1 MTKPTNNLSTSSA
14 ESKIANIA
22 FIGAGNMARSLMGG
36 LLKQGYPAENLAC
49 SDPVEASLEAVAAL
63 GAVTT
68 STSNADVIEHADI
81 VILAVKPQV
90 MKDVLTPLQNILIA
104 KKPLLVSI
112 AAGIAC
118 DSLQEWAGEDVPI
131 VRCMP
136 NTPALLQVG
145 ATGLYATNKVSAEQ
159 QKMAEVILSAVGIV
173 VWVAEEAELDAV
185 TAVSGS
191 GPAYFFLLMEAMQAA
206 GRQLGLSAEASA
218 QLTQQTALG
227 AARMALESDVDVA
240 ELRKRVTSPNGTTQ
254 AAIESFQANDL
265 SRIVDQALQ
274 AASDRSQALAKEL
287 A

>member
-1 MTKPTNNLSTSSA
+1 MTKPTNNLSASSA
-14 ESKIANIA
+14 DSKIANIA
-22 FIGAGNMARSLMGG
+22 FIGAGNMARSLLGG

-68 STSNADVIEHADI
+68 STSNVDIIEHADI

-90 MKDVLTPLQNILIA
+90 MMGVLTPLQDVLMA

-112 AAGIAC
+112 AAGLAC
-118 DSLQEWAGEDVPI
+118 DSLQDWAGKDVPI

-206 GRQLGLSAEASA
+206 GQQLGLSAEASE

-227 AARMALESDVDVA
+227 AARMALESDVDVT

-254 AAIESFQANDL
+254 AAIENFQANDL

-274 AASDRSQALAKEL
+274 AAFDRSQALAKEL

>member
-1 MTKPTNNLSTSSA
+1 M
-14 ESKIANIA
+14 ANIA

-112 AAGIAC
+112 AAGLAC
-118 DSLQEWAGEDVPI
+118 DSLQGWAGKDVPI

-206 GRQLGLSAEASA
+206 GQQLGLSAEASA

>member
-1 MTKPTNNLSTSSA
+1 MTKPTNNLSASSA
-14 ESKIANIA
+14 DSKIANIA
-22 FIGAGNMARSLMGG
+22 FIGAGNMARSLLGG

-68 STSNADVIEHADI
+68 STSNVDIIEHADI

-90 MKDVLTPLQNILIA
+90 MMGVLTPLQDVLMA

-112 AAGIAC
+112 AAGLAC
-118 DSLQEWAGEDVPI
+118 DSLQDWAGKDVPI

-206 GRQLGLSAEASA
+206 GQQLGLSAEASE

-227 AARMALESDVDVA
+227 AARMALESDVDVT

-274 AASDRSQALAKEL
+274 AAFDRSQALAKEL

>member
-14 ESKIANIA
+14 DSKIANIA

-49 SDPVEASLEAVAAL
+49 SDPIEASLEAVAAL
-63 GAVTT
+63 GAVTR
-68 STSNADVIEHADI
+68 STSNADIIEHADI

-206 GRQLGLSAEASA
+206 GQQLGLSAEASA

>member
-14 ESKIANIA
+14 DSKIANIA

-49 SDPVEASLEAVAAL
+49 SDPIEASLEAVAAL

-68 STSNADVIEHADI
+68 STSNADIIEHADI

-112 AAGIAC
+112 AAGLAC
-118 DSLQEWAGEDVPI
+118 DSLQGWAGKDVPI

-173 VWVAEEAELDAV
+173 VWVAEEAGLDAV

-206 GRQLGLSAEASA
+206 GQQLGLSAEASA

>member
-1 MTKPTNNLSTSSA
+1 LTKSTNNLSTSSA
-14 ESKIANIA
+14 ESKTANIA

-49 SDPVEASLEAVAAL
+49 SDPVEGSLEAVAAL
-63 GAVTT
+63 GDVTT
-68 STSNADVIEHADI
+68 STSNADIIEHADI

-90 MKDVLTPLQNILIA
+90 MKDVLTPLQDILIA

-265 SRIVDQALQ
+265 SSIVDQALQ

>member
-1 MTKPTNNLSTSSA
+1 M
-14 ESKIANIA
+14 ANIA

-49 SDPVEASLEAVAAL
+49 SDPIEASLEAVAAL

-68 STSNADVIEHADI
+68 STSNADIIEHADI

-206 GRQLGLSAEASA
+206 GQQLGLSAEASA

>member
-1 MTKPTNNLSTSSA
+1 LTKSTNNLSTSSA
-14 ESKIANIA
+14 ESKTANIA

-49 SDPVEASLEAVAAL
+49 SDPVEGSLEAVAAL
-63 GAVTT
+63 GDVTT
-68 STSNADVIEHADI
+68 STSNADIIEHADI

-90 MKDVLTPLQNILIA
+90 MKDVLTPLQDILIA

-206 GRQLGLSAEASA
+206 GRQLGLSTEASA